1 MSNLNSPVAGSLI
14 KLSLRPLA
22 HKILLC
28 PVMYVPSTTFLCHM
42 SNCKTQ
48 VYRFVQLM
56 ALQTP
61 LNLRPGQILL
71 HGFAQPNQLD
81 PHPSLHPDYPQP
93 DSDWH
98 RDPQQQPVMN
108 HGHSQYIQSG
118 LPTSESRRLVE
129 RPVYPQKAPLVLHS
143 EASLRNLPTMASA
156 SSSTDILPA
165 RPKTPSLSADNLDK
179 DDTGFTIG
187 MAMMS
192 FGQNNL
198 DTTTGSA
205 TFVGV
210 GGEPN
215 SPVPIKIGPHEP
227 ADPNEDNPPPYA
239 SDFPTDSIVG
249 SLLFE
254 HRPRELP
261 PIDWNHMEDSL
272 SVMPQFQSFPDQAH
286 SSQFVPDPDPAPASS
301 SRHTYWHPQ
310 HSQVIHP
317 QPYVRPNRRDVQ
329 PSTPQQNVVISNPG
343 LNRSSTYTPGFS
355 GSSTNHHIPAPASL
369 KPISGTLLPSSL
381 RDKES
386 DNRSVQQSVITNS
399 NVSSRSQAGNP
410 RKNRYLPKHLVMPA
424 PLQPMI
430 QNQATMQQV
439 RFDPQVNVIC
449 SLAQAPSP
457 FHAKTSTS
465 NPQLHQAQETQSNG
479 KLRKRSSLFGRT
491 KEPPQPPVTTVSF
504 SANIVPTDRH
514 ARGVEK
520 VHKKV
525 LNKKK

>member
-28 PVMYVPSTTFLCHM
+28 PVMYVPSTTFLCHI

-71 HGFAQPNQLD
+71 HGFVQPTQSD
-81 PHPSLHPDYPQP
+81 PHPSLHPGYPQP
-93 DSDWH
+93 DPDWH

-108 HGHSQYIQSG
+108 HDHSQYIQSG
-118 LPTSESRRLVE
+118 LPTSEPRRLVE

-143 EASLRNLPTMASA
+143 ETSLHNLPTMASA
-156 SSSTDILPA
+156 SSSTDIPPT
-165 RPKTPSLSADNLDK
+165 RPKTPSLSADKDDK
-179 DDTGFTIG
+179 DDTGFAIG

-198 DTTTGSA
+198 DTTADSA
-205 TFVGV
+205 TFVGI
-210 GGEPN
+210 GGELN
-215 SPVPIKIGPHEP
+215 SPVPIKIGLHEP

-254 HRPRELP
+254 HRPRKLP
-261 PIDWNHMEDSL
+261 PVDWNHMEDSL
-272 SVMPQFQSFPDQAH
+272 SVMPQFQSFPDQVH
-286 SSQFVPDPDPAPASS
+286 SSQFVPDPDPVPSASL
-301 SRHTYWHPQ
+301 SRHTHWHPQ
-310 HSQVIHP
+310 PSQVIHP
-317 QPYVRPNRRDVQ
+317 QSCVRSNRRDIQ
-329 PSTPQQNVVISNPG
+329 PSPPHQNVIASNPG

-355 GSSTNHHIPAPASL
+355 GSSTTHHIPVPTSL

-399 NVSSRSQAGNP
+399 NVSSRSQEGNP

-424 PLQPMI
+424 PLQPML

-449 SLAQAPSP
+449 PLAQAPSP
-457 FHAKTSTS
+457 FHAKASTS
-465 NPQLHQAQETQSNG
+465 NLQLQETQSNG
-479 KLRKRSSLFGRT
+479 KLRKRSSLFGRI